1 MILSRAEERNLNSH
15 RKDTQLASVRP
26 DLTRWAK
33 ELEQRIV
40 DSDDEAASLR
50 ARADSLK
57 SRADALLQMAATSDA
72 KAAAMRGLLQQI
84 EVTKEQLSPETPD
97 TSTKSKKTA
106 GPLAALVRQRAKEIL
121 KAAGRPMGRTEIL
134 ALLLEDGID
143 IPGEKP
149 AQRVGKILWMSDD
162 FEYRDNGYWLAGES
176 ILPDAVPK
184 KRFRAPNRIKNP
196 S

>member
-1 MILSRAEERNLNSH
+1 MILSRTEERNLISH
-15 RKDTQLASVRP
+15 RKDSDLASDRP

-33 ELEQRIV
+33 ELEQRII

-72 KAAAMRGLLQQI
+72 KAAALRGLLQQI
-84 EVTKEQLSPETPD
+84 EITKEQLSPRTPD
-97 TSTKSKKTA
+97 ASAKPRGTV
-106 GPLAALVRQRAKEIL
+106 GPLATLVRQRAKEIL
-121 KAAGRPMGRTEIL
+121 RAAGRPMGRPEIL
-134 ALLLEDGID
+134 SVLLEDGID

-162 FEYRDNGYWLAGES
+162 FEYRDNGYWLAGEP
-176 ILPDAVPK
+176 ILPDAAPK
-184 KRFRAPNRIKNP
+184 KRFRAPNQRKNRF
-196 S
+196 